1 MKKTTLAALAILAVA
16 FVAVPTLRAGHGND
30 FQAIQKAVKQ
40 NPSYEKGKEVTLF
53 KLLITD
59 TKSGKEEV
67 RITLPISLVEAL
79 INCADGKHMRFH
91 DEGCDI
97 DLKALWA
104 DLKKA
109 GPMSLIEIKDEDALI
124 KVWLE

>member
-1 MKKTTLAALAILAVA
+1 MKKTTLAVLTILAVA
-16 FVAVPTLRAGHGND
+16 FVAAPALRAGNGND

-40 NPSYEKGKEVTLF
+40 NPSYEKGREVTLF
-53 KLLITD
+53 KVLVTD
-59 TKSGKEEV
+59 ARTGRETV
-67 RITLPISLVEAL
+67 RITLPISMVEAL
-79 INCADGKHMRFH
+79 FNCVDGKQMHFH
-91 DEGCDI
+91 DEGCHV
-97 DLKALWA
+97 DLKALFA

>member
-1 MKKTTLAALAILAVA
+1 VTL
-16 FVAVPTLRAGHGND
+16 VAVPAMMAGHGND
-30 FQAIQKAVKQ
+30 FKAIQKAVKQ

-53 KLLITD
+53 KVLVTNNR
-59 TKSGKEEV
+59 TGKEEV

-79 INCADGKHMRFH
+79 INCTDGRHMRFH
-91 DEGCDI
+91 DEGCEV

-109 GPMSLIEIKDEDALI
+109 GPSALLEFKDEDSLI

>member
-1 MKKTTLAALAILAVA
+1 MKKTTIAVLAVLALAFAAGPVLAS
-16 FVAVPTLRAGHGND
+16 GHGND

-53 KLLITD
+53 KVLVTNNR
-59 TKSGKEEV
+59 TGKEEV

-79 INCADGKHMRFH
+79 INCADGRHMRFH
-91 DEGCDI
+91 DEGCEV

-109 GPMSLIEIKDEDALI
+109 GPSALIEIKDEDALI

>member
-1 MKKTTLAALAILAVA
+1 MKKTTITALAVLALA
-16 FVAVPTLRAGHGND
+16 FAAGPVLASGHGND

-40 NPSYEKGKEVTLF
+40 NPSYEKGKEVTVF
-53 KLLITD
+53 KVLITD
-59 TKSGKEEV
+59 TKSGREEV

-79 INCADGKHMRFH
+79 INCADGRHMRFH
-91 DEGCDI
+91 DEGCEI
-97 DLKALWA
+97 DVKAIWA

-109 GPMSLIEIKDEDALI
+109 GPSALIEIRDEDALI

>member
-1 MKKTTLAALAILAVA
+1 MKKTTLAALAILAVT
-16 FVAVPTLRAGHGND
+16 FVAAPALRAGHGND

-40 NPSYEKGKEVTLF
+40 NPSYEKGKEVMWF
-53 KLLITD
+53 KVLITD
-59 TKSGKEEV
+59 TKSGKDTL
-67 RITLPISLVEAL
+67 RITLPLSLVEAL
-79 INCADGKHMRFH
+79 VNCTDGKHMRFD

-109 GPMSLIEIKDEDALI
+109 GPSALIELKDEGALI

>member
-1 MKKTTLAALAILAVA
+1 MKKMTIAVLAILAVTFLA
-16 FVAVPTLRAGHGND
+16 APALRAGHGND

-53 KLLITD
+53 KVLIMD

-79 INCADGKHMRFH
+79 INCTDGRHMRFH

-97 DLKALWA
+97 DLKAIWA

-109 GPMSLIEIKDEDALI
+109 GPSALIEIRDEDALI